1 MGKSLHFGA
10 AVMQKL
16 PNAFACDALIHNTY
30 QPMKSF
36 TKIGASLIA
45 TCFLCGLGIQAQEAA
60 APESAAAEAADASSA
75 EEMQMNALV
84 KSINWVKEKSGAVG
98 TKATIK
104 IPDGYVYTEAQGTKT
119 LMRAFGNL
127 VNEQELG
134 FISPEDLG
142 WFAVFE
148 FQESGYVKDDDKDKL
163 DADEMMK
170 QMIKDQKS
178 ANAELKNQGMAS
190 LELLG
195 WHTKPFYN
203 AQTNN
208 LEWAIRL
215 RSEDGGE
222 TINYKTKLLGR
233 RGVMDV
239 VLVCSENELDTV
251 IPKYQ
256 ELLTGFAY
264 ASDENYASYRKGDK
278 VAEYGLAGLIVGGGL
293 LAAAKSG
300 LLTKLIKPIGIAL
313 VAAFVWIKR
322 LFSRKSNV

>member
-1 MGKSLHFGA
+1 MK
-10 AVMQKL
+10 
-16 PNAFACDALIHNTY
+16 AFTT
-30 QPMKSF
+30 F
-36 TKIGASLIA
+36 GASLIA
-45 TCFLCGLGIQAQEAA
+45 TFFMCGLGIHAQEATA
-60 APESAAAEAADASSA
+60 EKSEQSADQPTA
-75 EEMQMNALV
+75 EEMRMNSIMQ
-84 KSINWVKEKSGAVG
+84 SINWVKGEEG
-98 TKATIK
+98 TIGNKAKIK
-104 IPDGYVYTEAQGTKT
+104 IPEGFVYTEAAGTKT

-127 VNEQELG
+127 VNDQELG
-134 FISPEDLG
+134 FISPESLE

-148 FQESGYVKDDDKDKL
+148 FEESGYVKDDDKDKL
-163 DADEMMK
+163 DADEMMS
-170 QMIKDQKS
+170 QMIKDQKL
-178 ANAELKNQGMAS
+178 ANAELKKQGMNTM
-190 LELLG
+190 ELLG

-203 AQTNN
+203 SQTNN

-215 RSEDGGE
+215 RSAGGGE

-239 VLVCSENELDTV
+239 VLVCDENQLDAV

-256 ELLTGFAY
+256 ELLAGYAF

-300 LLTKLIKPIGIAL
+300 LLVKLWKPIGIAL
-313 VAAFVWIKR
+313 LAVGAWIKR